1 MSAQTSRSS
10 AGTGGTTQWP
20 SGSGDAGAAVED
32 QPVGIA
38 AVVGDDGVLDRDVVR
53 DVGEGD
59 QGRGGQ
65 HVDASFPGDEPGQVA
80 GGGSVARPDR
90 DVQVLTAGV
99 HRRAGGDPHPVLP
112 GDVPMTRRGPRTPLL
127 CTVSASAAPA
137 RTATRMRALNRP
149 TSPQVA
155 AAG

>member
-1 MSAQTSRSS
+1 MFQAGRVVGAERGVRVSVDEVGGVESFAVDDQLQYVGSAVV
-10 AGTGGTTQWP
+10 AGCVEVVPLPADPVQVDVGADQPFLGWDGWDHP
-20 SGSGDAGAAVED
+20 VAVRSGDAGAAVED

-38 AVVGDDGVLDRDVVR
+38 AVVGDDGVPDRDVVR

-90 DVQVLTAGV
+90 DVQVL
-99 HRRAGGDPHPVLP
+99 
-112 GDVPMTRRGPRTPLL
+112 
-127 CTVSASAAPA
+127 
-137 RTATRMRALNRP
+137 
-149 TSPQVA
+149 
-155 AAG
+155 